1 MQVQI
6 ERNIKR
12 HISPKE
18 IEASFVYV
26 ALEALFALIIFFYSK
41 SKLNAH
47 QRGLVIVEKNEAN
60 AWMEL
65 IALGLAESRNV
76 KFKNKRDTW

>member
-47 QRGLVIVEKNEAN
+47 
-60 AWMEL
+60 
-65 IALGLAESRNV
+65 
-76 KFKNKRDTW
+76 